1 MNFDAWRHGL
11 RARLFMR
18 LRRWDAA
25 IAAYRDALA
34 AAPDDLRAT
43 AGLGY
48 LLGMQGRHSEAE
60 PYLRRATAL
69 APQRADLWFNLGFAL
84 DKAGRRREAV
94 AALTEATRLD
104 PRLDRAWYG
113 LGLAHAGLGE
123 HREAVRC
130 LEEATRLQPMNG
142 HAWYALG
149 MAWHHCREPDQ
160 VKAVAE
166 HLAGFDPQMARQ
178 LIVETGRADL
188 AHLVA
193 HIKDWGR

>member
-11 RARLFMR
+11 RARLFTR

-25 IAAYRDALA
+25 IAAYRAALE
-34 AAPDDLRAT
+34 AAPDDLKAT

-48 LLGMQGRHSEAE
+48 LLGVQGRYGEAE
-60 PYLRRATAL
+60 PFLRRATEL

-84 DKAGRRREAV
+84 DKVGRRRDAV
-94 AALTEATRLD
+94 AALEAAVRLD
-104 PRLDRAWYG
+104 AKLDRAWYG
-113 LGLAHAGLGE
+113 LGLAYGALGE

-149 MAWHHCREPDQ
+149 MAWHHCREPDR
-160 VKAVAE
+160 VKTVAE
-166 HLAGFDPQMARQ
+166 HLAGFDPQMARR
-178 LIVETGRADL
+178 LIRETGRADL
-188 AHLVA
+188 APLVA
-193 HIKDWGR
+193 HLEDWGR